1 MLTLREHLG
10 LCVLYEPCLPFAST
24 WDYVSYTSHAYP
36 SRAPGIMCLIRAM
49 LTLREHLGLAP
60 VFGGVHVA
68 HLVSFLCCVVFL
80 LFLSSSCVYMFKQII
95 TLKQIQNCM
104 KSPKIQHQNRMKRQ
118 NRYPRTKRHD
128 HSLFPG

>member
-1 MLTLREHLG
+1 
-10 LCVLYEPCLPFAST
+10 
-24 WDYVSYTSHAYP
+24 
-36 SRAPGIMCLIRAM
+36 M

-95 TLKQIQNCM
+95 TLTNTELYEE
-104 KSPKIQHQNRMKRQ
+104 PQNRMKRQ

-128 HSLFPG
+128 HSLSWLDTGKLKKKGGGVKLVQDRNVNRSI